1 MTGRTQIGK
10 PAVLRQVPDRRR
22 VLTRATIEMWGRVAC
37 GVCLLARPERSH
49 RPGRSAPRLFR
60 GWRCLLHLNAGFGPL
75 TVRG

>member
-22 VLTRATIEMWGRVAC
+22 VLSRATIEYVGQSSVRSVPPRQTRTESSSGSFCAPPFWGR
-37 GVCLLARPERSH
+37 
-49 RPGRSAPRLFR
+49 
-60 GWRCLLHLNAGFGPL
+60 RCLLHLNAGFGPL